1 MRQFFRNTI
10 TLIAVPFLAV
20 VALALKGVRTGVQF
34 AFGLVGWE
42 LAWPPVLV
50 DEPDAEV
57 SSPIKPRTRN
67 RRSVRRRGSGSR

>member
-1 MRQFFRNTI
+1 M

-20 VALALKGVRTGVQF
+20 VALGFKGVRTGVQF

-50 DEPDAEV
+50 DDPDAEA
-57 SSPIKPRTRN
+57 SSPIKPRTRI
-67 RRSVRRRGSGSR
+67 RRSVRRRPSSSR